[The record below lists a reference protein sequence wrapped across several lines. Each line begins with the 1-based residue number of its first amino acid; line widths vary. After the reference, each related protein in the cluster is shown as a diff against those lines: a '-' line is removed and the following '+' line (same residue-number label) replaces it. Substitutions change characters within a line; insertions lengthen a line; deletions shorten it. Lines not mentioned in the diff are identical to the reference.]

1 MNLPSA
7 LLQLA
12 FAASSF
18 VSFFV
23 FAHDFLPE
31 KQGEARIWV
40 YAVGAVLASVVLL
53 VLLVRRG
60 HLRVPS
66 HVSFRRF
73 ALACLVALASTY
85 LKVAVLLFLVLAVV
99 LSIGLQSPREGTFL
113 ASLLAVWLPLW
124 LTPAIAS
131 FAVPRLLQRHE
142 NDA

>member
-12 FAASSF
+12 FTASSF

-53 VLLVRRG
+53 VPLVRRG